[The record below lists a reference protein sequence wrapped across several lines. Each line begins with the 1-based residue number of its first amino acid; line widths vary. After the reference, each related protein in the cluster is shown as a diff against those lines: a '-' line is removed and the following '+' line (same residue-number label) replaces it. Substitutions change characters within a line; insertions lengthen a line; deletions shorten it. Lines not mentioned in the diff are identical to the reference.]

1 MLFRNAKLLYRPPC
15 SGAVM
20 GEVALRYRLMPES
33 PTIDTAAVAT
43 ALPATLPADAQ
54 LGAHEAKPF
63 AFGLVALEVLVIGP
77 DRAGLPDEVEGGL
90 ASLAGIQSVELLEQS
105 LL

>member
-1 MLFRNAKLLYRPPC
+1 
-15 SGAVM
+15 M
-20 GEVALRYRLMPES
+20 GEVALKYRLMPES
-33 PTIDTAAVAT
+33 PAVDTVAVVA

-77 DRAGLPDEVEGGL
+77 DRAGLVDEVEGGL
-90 ASLAGIQSVELLEQS
+90 ASLEGIQSVALLEQS

>member
-1 MLFRNAKLLYRPPC
+1 
-15 SGAVM
+15 M

>member
-1 MLFRNAKLLYRPPC
+1 
-15 SGAVM
+15 M

-77 DRAGLPDEVEGGL
+77 DRAGLPDEVEGSL

>member
-1 MLFRNAKLLYRPPC
+1 MLFGIAKLLYRPPC
-15 SGAVM
+15 GGAVM

-33 PTIDTAAVAT
+33 PAIDTAAVAT

-77 DRAGLPDEVEGGL
+77 DRAGLVDEVEGGL

>member
-1 MLFRNAKLLYRPPC
+1 MLFRTAKLLYRPPC
-15 SGAVM
+15 GGAVM

-43 ALPATLPADAQ
+43 ALPAMLPAAAQ

-63 AFGLVALEVLVIGP
+63 AFGLGALEVLGIGP

>member
-1 MLFRNAKLLYRPPC
+1 MLFRIAKLLYRPPC
-15 SGAVM
+15 GAAVM

>member
-1 MLFRNAKLLYRPPC
+1 MLFRTAKLLYRPPC
-15 SGAVM
+15 GGAVM

-77 DRAGLPDEVEGGL
+77 DRAGLPDEVEGSL

>member
-1 MLFRNAKLLYRPPC
+1 MLFRTAKLLYRPPC

-43 ALPATLPADAQ
+43 ARPATLPADAQ

-77 DRAGLPDEVEGGL
+77 DRAGLVDEVEGGL
-90 ASLAGIQSVELLEQS
+90 ASLVGIQSVELLEQS

>member
-1 MLFRNAKLLYRPPC
+1 MLFRTAKLLNCLPY
-15 SGAVM
+15 GGVAM
-20 GEVALRYRLMPES
+20 GEVALKYRLMPES
-33 PTIDTAAVAT
+33 PAIDTVTVTAAV
-43 ALPATLPADAQ
+43 PSTLPADAQ

-77 DRAGLPDEVEGGL
+77 DRAGLVDEVERGL
-90 ASLAGIQSVELLEQS
+90 TSLEGIQSIELLEQS